1 MPSEAKNIQEQGFRS
16 SLFGFDKND
25 VLAYMNALADEA
37 QQHEME
43 YEQKLRRVQSELE
56 TLRSQREDVDARM
69 KALQAEA
76 TAANQ
81 RAETAETKRR
91 EGEEQLE
98 TLQKQLDTYQSGQK
112 ESQKNANIWQLK
124 CHDLQQQVEDLQ
136 KQLAAARQAGSAA
149 APTPDAVREAR
160 LEARKILSDAKL
172 YAESAE
178 KELKQQADTQKSR
191 MAENARGI
199 AAGVMLVRDRLAR
212 VDQRLSAATL
222 DLDGLTQAIYQ
233 ALDDTEAELK
243 ELGTEM
249 RDFAQGTPEWT
260 DPKPLAVSAAP
271 QEPAPARQ
279 QATPQF
285 RVKATAQPLRSHR
298 NPTPNQSKPAGSR
311 RLRNAHH
318 PVSQLLQNE
327 IDKIDDQNKK

>member
-1 MPSEAKNIQEQGFRS
+1 MPSEAKNIQEQGFRP

-25 VLAYMNALADEA
+25 VLAYMSALADET

-43 YEQKLRRVQSELE
+43 YEQKLRQLQTELE
-56 TLRSQREDVDARM
+56 TLRSERADVDVRI

-76 TAANQ
+76 DAANQ

-91 EGEEQLE
+91 EGEAQLD
-98 TLQKQLDTYQSGQK
+98 TLQQQLDTYQSSQK

-136 KQLAAARQAGSAA
+136 KQLTAARQQNPAA

-172 YAESAE
+172 YAESVE

-199 AAGVMLVRDRLAR
+199 AAGVMLVHDRLAR
-212 VDQRLSAATL
+212 VDQRLNAATL

-249 RDFAQGTPEWT
+249 RDFAQGTPELNVP
-260 DPKPLAVSAAP
+260 DPEPVPLA
-271 QEPAPARQ
+271 PAKP
-279 QATPQF
+279 ATPQF
-285 RVKATAQPLRSHR
+285 RVKATAQPVRAHRSAA
-298 NPTPNQSKPAGSR
+298 PVQPKPSTGR
-311 RLRNAHH
+311 RLRNARR
-318 PVSQLLQNE
+318 PVSQLLQDE
-327 IDKIDDQNKK
+327 IEKIDDK

>member
-1 MPSEAKNIQEQGFRS
+1 MPSEAKNIQEQGFRP

-25 VLAYMNALADEA
+25 VLAYMSALADET

-43 YEQKLRRVQSELE
+43 YEQKLRQLQTELE
-56 TLRSQREDVDARM
+56 TLRSERADVDARI

-76 TAANQ
+76 DAANQ

-91 EGEEQLE
+91 EGEA
-98 TLQKQLDTYQSGQK
+98 QLDTLQQQLGTYQSSQK

-136 KQLAAARQAGSAA
+136 KQLTAARQQNPAA

-212 VDQRLSAATL
+212 VDQRLNAATL

-249 RDFAQGTPEWT
+249 RDFAQGTPELNVP
-260 DPKPLAVSAAP
+260 DPEPVPLA
-271 QEPAPARQ
+271 PAKP
-279 QATPQF
+279 ATPQF
-285 RVKATAQPLRSHR
+285 RVKATAQPVRAHRSAA
-298 NPTPNQSKPAGSR
+298 PVQPKPSTGR
-311 RLRNAHH
+311 RLRNARR
-318 PVSQLLQNE
+318 PVSQLLQDE
-327 IDKIDDQNKK
+327 IDKIDDQTKTK

>member
-1 MPSEAKNIQEQGFRS
+1 MPSEAKNIQEQGFRP

-25 VLAYMNALADEA
+25 VLAYMSALADET

-43 YEQKLRRVQSELE
+43 YEQKLRQLQTELE
-56 TLRSQREDVDARM
+56 TLRSERADVDARI

-76 TAANQ
+76 DAANQ

-91 EGEEQLE
+91 EGEAQLD
-98 TLQKQLDTYQSGQK
+98 TLQQQLDTYQSSQK

-136 KQLAAARQAGSAA
+136 KQLTAARQQNPAA

-212 VDQRLSAATL
+212 VDQRLNAATL

-249 RDFAQGTPEWT
+249 RDFAQGTPELNVP
-260 DPKPLAVSAAP
+260 DPEPVPLA
-271 QEPAPARQ
+271 PAKP
-279 QATPQF
+279 ATPQF
-285 RVKATAQPLRSHR
+285 RVKATAQPVRAHRSAASVQ
-298 NPTPNQSKPAGSR
+298 PKPSTGR
-311 RLRNAHH
+311 RLRNARR
-318 PVSQLLQNE
+318 PVSQLLQDE
-327 IDKIDDQNKK
+327 IDKIDDQTKTQ

>member
-1 MPSEAKNIQEQGFRS
+1 MPSEAKNIQEQGFRP

-25 VLAYMNALADEA
+25 VLAYMSALADET

-43 YEQKLRRVQSELE
+43 YEQKLRQLQTELE
-56 TLRSQREDVDARM
+56 TLRSERADVDVRI

-76 TAANQ
+76 DAANQ

-91 EGEEQLE
+91 EGEAQLD
-98 TLQKQLDTYQSGQK
+98 TLQQQLDTYQSSQK

-136 KQLAAARQAGSAA
+136 KQLTAARQQNPAA

-160 LEARKILSDAKL
+160 LEARNILSDAKL
-172 YAESAE
+172 YAESVE

-199 AAGVMLVRDRLAR
+199 AAGVMLVHDRLAR
-212 VDQRLSAATL
+212 VDQRLNAATL

-249 RDFAQGTPEWT
+249 RDFAQGTPELNVP
-260 DPKPLAVSAAP
+260 DPEPVPLA
-271 QEPAPARQ
+271 PAKP
-279 QATPQF
+279 ATPQF
-285 RVKATAQPLRSHR
+285 RVKATAQPVRAHRSAA
-298 NPTPNQSKPAGSR
+298 PVQPKPSTGR
-311 RLRNAHH
+311 RLRNARR
-318 PVSQLLQNE
+318 PVSQLLQDE
-327 IDKIDDQNKK
+327 IDKIDDK

>member
-1 MPSEAKNIQEQGFRS
+1 MPSEAKNIQEQGFRP

-25 VLAYMNALADEA
+25 VLAYMSALADET

-43 YEQKLRRVQSELE
+43 YEQKLRQLQTELE
-56 TLRSQREDVDARM
+56 TLRSERADVDARI

-76 TAANQ
+76 DAANQ

-91 EGEEQLE
+91 EGEAQLD
-98 TLQKQLDTYQSGQK
+98 TLQQQLDTYQSSQK

-136 KQLAAARQAGSAA
+136 KQLTAARLQNPAA

-212 VDQRLSAATL
+212 VDQRLNAATL

-249 RDFAQGTPEWT
+249 RDFAQGTPELNVP
-260 DPKPLAVSAAP
+260 DP
-271 QEPAPARQ
+271 EPAPLAPAKA
-279 QATPQF
+279 ATPQF
-285 RVKATAQPLRSHR
+285 RVKATAQPVRAHRSAA
-298 NPTPNQSKPAGSR
+298 PVQPKPSTGR
-311 RLRNAHH
+311 RLRNARR
-318 PVSQLLQNE
+318 PVSQLLQDE
-327 IDKIDDQNKK
+327 IDKIDDK

>member
-1 MPSEAKNIQEQGFRS
+1 MPSDTKNIQEQGFRS

-43 YEQKLRRVQSELE
+43 YEQKLRRVQSELD
-56 TLRSQREDVDARM
+56 TLRSERKDVDARI

-76 TAANQ
+76 ATANQ
-81 RAETAETKRR
+81 RAEAAENKRR

-98 TLQKQLDTYQSGQK
+98 DLQKQLDTYLSGQK
-112 ESQKNANIWQLK
+112 ESQKNANVWQLK
-124 CHDLQQQVEDLQ
+124 CHDLQQQVDDLQ
-136 KQLAAARQAGSAA
+136 KQLAAARQTGT
-149 APTPDAVREAR
+149 APTPDAIREAR
-160 LEARKILSDAKL
+160 LEAHKILSDAKL

-178 KELKQQADTQKSR
+178 KELKQQADAQKAR

-260 DPKPLAVSAAP
+260 EP
-271 QEPAPARQ
+271 QPAQGQPAPAKQ
-279 QATPQF
+279 SAPQF
-285 RVKATAQPLRSHR
+285 RVKATAQPLRNHR
-298 NPTPNQSKPAGSR
+298 NSPQAPPKPAGSR
-311 RLRNAHH
+311 RLRNARH

>member
-43 YEQKLRRVQSELE
+43 YEQKLRRVQTELE
-56 TLRSQREDVDARM
+56 TLRSERADTDARL

-76 TAANQ
+76 AAANQ

-136 KQLAAARQAGSAA
+136 KQLSAARLQNPTV
-149 APTPDAVREAR
+149 APTPDVVREAK

-212 VDQRLSAATL
+212 VDQRLNAATL

-249 RDFAQGTPEWT
+249 RDFAQGTPEWNV
-260 DPKPLAVSAAP
+260 PEPNPLQSQP
-271 QEPAPARQ
+271 EPAKSTA
-279 QATPQF
+279 PQF
-285 RVKATAQPLRSHR
+285 RVKATAQPVRAHR
-298 NPTPNQSKPAGSR
+298 NAQPPAPKPASR
-311 RLRNAHH
+311 RLRNTRR
-318 PVSQLLQNE
+318 PVSQLLQDE
-327 IDKIDDQNKK
+327 IDKIDDQTSKA

>member
-1 MPSEAKNIQEQGFRS
+1 MPSEAKNIQEQGFRP

-25 VLAYMNALADEA
+25 VLAYMSALADET

-43 YEQKLRRVQSELE
+43 YEQKLRQLQTELE
-56 TLRSQREDVDARM
+56 TLRSERADVDARI

-76 TAANQ
+76 DAANQ

-91 EGEEQLE
+91 EGEAQLD
-98 TLQKQLDTYQSGQK
+98 TLQQQLDTYQSSQK

-136 KQLAAARQAGSAA
+136 KQLTAARLQNPAA

-212 VDQRLSAATL
+212 VDQRLNAATL

-233 ALDDTEAELK
+233 ALDDTEVELK

-249 RDFAQGTPEWT
+249 RDFAQGTPELNVP
-260 DPKPLAVSAAP
+260 DPEPVPLAPVKP
-271 QEPAPARQ
+271 
-279 QATPQF
+279 ATPQF
-285 RVKATAQPLRSHR
+285 RVKATAQPVRAHRSAA
-298 NPTPNQSKPAGSR
+298 PVQPKPSTGR
-311 RLRNAHH
+311 RLRNARR
-318 PVSQLLQNE
+318 PVSQLLQDE
-327 IDKIDDQNKK
+327 IDKIDDK

>member
-1 MPSEAKNIQEQGFRS
+1 MPSDVKNIQEQGFRS
-16 SLFGFDKND
+16 RLFGGFDKND
-25 VLAYMNALADEA
+25 VLAYMNDLADEA
-37 QQHEME
+37 QQRSLE
-43 YEQKLRRVQSELE
+43 YEERLRRVQAELE
-56 TLRSQREDVDARM
+56 TLRGERDEADARI
-69 KALQAEA
+69 KALQAETA
-76 TAANQ
+76 AANQ
-81 RAETAETKRR
+81 RAETAEAKRR

-98 TLQKQLDTYQSGQK
+98 TLQRELDTYQSGQK

-136 KQLAAARQAGSAA
+136 KQLTAARQNGAA

-160 LEARKILSDAKL
+160 LEALKILSDAKL

-212 VDQRLSAATL
+212 VDQRLSAAAL
-222 DLDGLTQAIYQ
+222 DMDGLTQAIYK

-260 DPKPLAVSAAP
+260 VPEP
-271 QEPAPARQ
+271 EPAPTPAPAKP
-279 QATPQF
+279 ATPQF
-285 RVKATAQPLRSHR
+285 RVKATAQPVRPHR
-298 NPTPNQSKPAGSR
+298 AAPAPQPKPAGR
-311 RLRNAHH
+311 RLRNARH
-318 PVSQLLQNE
+318 PISQLLQNE
-327 IDKIDDQNKK
+327 IDKIQDQGQG